1 MDYNELRKRV
11 KELKEKLCLRKEDR
25 ETFDYMISFIN
36 TMEQKYKFEEKQKF
50 NSLYGT
56 MMSNKTDV
64 TEKFKDMINAFES
77 DFNLA
82 FYYGDNTIFDDLKR
96 LIENKNSRLNKDIQ
110 LLQDLSFGIRYG
122 ILKIYKVKGE

>member
-1 MDYNELRKRV
+1 MDYIELRERV
-11 KELKEKLCLRKEDR
+11 KQLKEKLYLRKEDK
-25 ETFDYMISFIN
+25 ETFDYMINFIN
-36 TMEQKYKFEEKQKF
+36 TMEQLHKYNKNDKQ
-50 NSLYGT
+50 
-56 MMSNKTDV
+56 DV

-77 DFNLA
+77 DYNLA
-82 FYYGDNTIFDDLKR
+82 FYYEDTTIFDDLKR

>member
-1 MDYNELRKRV
+1 MDYKELRERV
-11 KELKEKLCLRKEDR
+11 KELKEKLNIEKEDE
-25 ETFDYMISFIN
+25 ETFEYMISFIN
-36 TMEQKYKFEEKQKF
+36 TMEQLHKF
-50 NSLYGT
+50 NK
-56 MMSNKTDV
+56 NDKQDI

-82 FYYGDNTIFDDLKR
+82 FYYEDTTIFDDLKR

-122 ILKIYKVKGE
+122 IFKIYKVKGE

>member
-1 MDYNELRKRV
+1 MDYVELRERV
-11 KELKEKLCLRKEDR
+11 KQLKEELKEKIYLRKEDK
-25 ETFDYMISFIN
+25 ETFDYIINFIN
-36 TMEQKYKFEEKQKF
+36 TMEQLYNYNKNDKQ
-50 NSLYGT
+50 
-56 MMSNKTDV
+56 DV

-82 FYYGDNTIFDDLKR
+82 FYYKDTIIFDDLKR